1 MSMQV
6 VQSIVDARS
15 ACRSQK
21 RRGNNVGLVPTMGF
35 LHEGHISLVRQA
47 RTDNDFLVVSIFVNP
62 TQFSPSE
69 DFGTYPRNFE
79 QDRRLLADEGVDL
92 IFCPSTGWQNQVP
105 HSRFLNRQ
113 NKTSLFISNLDLHC
127 LEFYSRP
134 GSCAF
139 IRSNY
144 LAVLLVQTKIQE
156 QAQEK

>member
-1 MSMQV
+1 MSDISAKSLSALRRTLTLSSSNSRVRGNASAV
-6 VQSIVDARS
+6 VAGPIRTSRLVPSSIVP
-15 ACRSQK
+15 
-21 RRGNNVGLVPTMGF
+21 GPT
-35 LHEGHISLVRQA
+35 LLIS
-47 RTDNDFLVVSIFVNP
+47 F
-62 TQFSPSE
+62 
-69 DFGTYPRNFE
+69 
-79 QDRRLLADEGVDL
+79 
-92 IFCPSTGWQNQVP
+92 PSTSWQNQVP

-127 LEFYSRP
+127 LGFYSRP